1 MPPVFNRERCHSCGN
16 CIEDCPGLILEMGD
30 EGPECVYPE
39 ECWHCGNC
47 RISCPVNAVSYDFPL
62 YMRV

>member
-1 MPPVFNRERCHSCGN
+1 MPPVFNRELCRMCN
-16 CIEDCPGLILEMGD
+16 ECIEDCPGLILEMGD
-30 EGPECVYPE
+30 KGPRVAYPD

-47 RISCPVNAVSYDFPL
+47 RISCPENAVSYEFPL